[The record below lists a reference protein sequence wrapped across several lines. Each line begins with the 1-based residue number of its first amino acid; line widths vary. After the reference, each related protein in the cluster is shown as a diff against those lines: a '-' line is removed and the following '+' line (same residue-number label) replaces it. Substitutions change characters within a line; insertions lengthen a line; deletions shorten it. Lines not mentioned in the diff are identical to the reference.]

1 MKTLEKRTTAE
12 ESAQALLEV
21 APQIMRLMR
30 NEMRTPEGGQLSVA
44 QFRTLAYLE
53 RRPGSALLDLV
64 AHIGLMPPSMS
75 KLVDGLIRRELVS
88 REASTADR
96 RRITL
101 TLTVQGKS
109 RLQRTRHHLRT
120 RFAEV
125 LATLPDAEN
134 ERVYESLT
142 ALRLAFEARDR

>member
-1 MKTLEKRTTAE
+1 MKTLEKRTSAL

-30 NEMRTPEGGQLSVA
+30 SEMRSPRGGQLSIP
-44 QFRTLAYLE
+44 QFRTLAFLDS
-53 RRPGSALLDLV
+53 RPGSALLDLV

-75 KLVDGLIRRELVS
+75 KLVDGLIERKLVS
-88 REASTADR
+88 REESTSDR

-101 TLTVQGKS
+101 SLTARGKAT
-109 RLQRTRHHLRT
+109 LQRTRRHLRL

-125 LATLPDAEN
+125 LSLLPDSEN
-134 ERVYESLT
+134 ERIYESLT
-142 ALRLAFEARDR
+142 SLHSAFDTGSK